1 MAKDLFWE
9 KVRQNLVEAGV
20 LVENKGSNGGV
31 QDCQMLFRDQEEGQG
46 ITISPWFVLRMCV
59 ERSEV

>member
-20 LVENKGSNGGV
+20 LVENTVEFKTAKCCFAIKRRGRESPSPLGSY
-31 QDCQMLFRDQEEGQG
+31 
-46 ITISPWFVLRMCV
+46 
-59 ERSEV
+59 